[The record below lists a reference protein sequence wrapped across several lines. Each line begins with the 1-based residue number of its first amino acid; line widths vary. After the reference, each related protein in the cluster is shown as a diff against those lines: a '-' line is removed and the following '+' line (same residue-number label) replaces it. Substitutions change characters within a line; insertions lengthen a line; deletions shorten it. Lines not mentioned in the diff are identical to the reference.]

1 MQGENKINNMAKI
14 SGGERSSNLELF
26 RIISMLV
33 IVAHH
38 YVVNSGLLE
47 MVYNSQDIGGNDIFL
62 LFFGWGG
69 KTAINGFI
77 LITGYFMCK
86 SNITIRKFGRL
97 IGEKYFYTIV
107 LFVIFLLT
115 GYTAFELK
123 EFVKALLPTT
133 SVTDNFTG
141 CFLIFYLFIPFINK
155 LLQALS
161 EKEHITLVGLCILIY
176 TVFPSLH
183 IDVRFNYVTWFVIL
197 YIIAAYVRMY
207 PKDLF
212 EHTKLLGIL
221 AGSCLLLSWGSVAVM
236 TVVGR
241 KIGRDIPFFFVVDSN
256 KILALLTGFAA
267 FMFFKNLKMKRSKI
281 INTISASTFGVLLIH
296 ANSNTMRTW
305 LWQDMLQNVKWYES
319 PFLTV
324 HAIVSVLAVYIVC
337 TVIDWGRIQIVKSL
351 KR

>member
-14 SGGERSSNLELF
+14 SGGGRSSNLELF
-26 RIISMLV
+26 RILSMLV
-33 IVAHH
+33 IIAHH
-38 YVVNSGLLE
+38 YVVNSGLLG
-47 MVYNSQDIGGNDIFL
+47 MVYDSQDIGRNDIFL
-62 LFFGWGG
+62 LLFGWGG

-115 GYTAFELK
+115 GYTAFDLK

-176 TVFPSLH
+176 TIFPSVH
-183 IDVRFNYVTWFVIL
+183 IDVRFNYVTWFLIL
-197 YIIAAYVRMY
+197 YSIAAYVRMY
-207 PKDLF
+207 PKDF
-212 EHTKLLGIL
+212 FDYTKLWGIL
-221 AGSCLLLSWGSVAVM
+221 AGSCLLLSWASVAVM

-241 KIGRDIPFFFVVDSN
+241 KIGRDIPFF
-256 KILALLTGFAA
+256 
-267 FMFFKNLKMKRSKI
+267 
-281 INTISASTFGVLLIH
+281 
-296 ANSNTMRTW
+296 
-305 LWQDMLQNVKWYES
+305 LWQIPTRYW
-319 PFLTV
+319 P
-324 HAIVSVLAVYIVC
+324 C
-337 TVIDWGRIQIVKSL
+337 
-351 KR
+351 